1 MNISKIGERKILLRK
16 SLCQL
21 VKSLTNSRFR
31 FKLELPNIF
40 EIPVPTDETHPDYKE
55 RGIYLFG
62 DSNVPVYGVPQA
74 QSLLKTV
81 VIEGLPDRVKKQF
94 ESVKLP
100 SDLERSMQQ
109 SVLVSHLLDA
119 EQQKTA
125 KIKNPLKPM
134 FVFPRNFGITEARK
148 K

>member
-1 MNISKIGERKILLRK
+1 MFNCEDLFNHHSR
-16 SLCQL
+16 
-21 VKSLTNSRFR
+21 VKFDLQ
-31 FKLELPNIF
+31 NIF
-40 EIPVPTDETHPDYKE
+40 DHPVPKDETHPDFKE

-74 QSLLKTV
+74 QSLLKTI
-81 VIEGLPDRVKKQF
+81 VIDGMPDRVEKQF
-94 ESVKLP
+94 ASVKLS

-125 KIKNPLKPM
+125 KIKDPLKPM
-134 FVFPRNFGITEARK
+134 YVFPRNYGITEARK